1 MNLVAVAR
9 EPRAAQILYDLLR
22 ERTPEQSISHRKM
35 PTYEEHLKF
44 VESRPY
50 QHWYL
55 IQCNGEFVGS
65 IYLTKQREIGIFI
78 FRAHQGKGYAQ
89 RAVQH
94 MRKTYPGR
102 MLANVNPANVA
113 SQKLFER
120 LGSKVI
126 QWTFEIPEP
135 ESM

>member
-50 QHWYL
+50 LCWFL
-55 IQCNGEFVGS
+55 IEVNREFVGS
-65 IYLTKQREIGIFI
+65 VYLTKQREIGIFI

-135 ESM
+135 AE